1 MVRQAIFYGVSFT
14 TKPTNHGRAG
24 SVIEYKQDPVNKSRY
39 QEQLEEVLLFT
50 PSNGLGSGPTHP
62 DPFVVDES
70 TVRYWSDYNRV
81 NYHPRSI
88 QKLPDLPDWDL
99 GMGDWTAGKE
109 AFDKYS
115 NQVKGSLEGVIAMSD
130 SSASGWVL
138 TDG

>member
-1 MVRQAIFYGVSFT
+1 MVRRTIFYGVNFT
-14 TKPTNHGRAG
+14 KNSTNHDRAG
-24 SVIEYKQDPVNKSRY
+24 KVVEYKQNPVDKSRY
-39 QEQLEEVLLFT
+39 QEQLEEELLFT
-50 PSNGLGSGPTHP
+50 PSNGLESGPTHP

-99 GMGDWTAGKE
+99 GMGDWAAGKE

-115 NQVKGSLEGVIAMSD
+115 NQVKGSLEGVVATSD
-130 SSASGWVL
+130 SSVL
-138 TDG
+138 GRVFIDG